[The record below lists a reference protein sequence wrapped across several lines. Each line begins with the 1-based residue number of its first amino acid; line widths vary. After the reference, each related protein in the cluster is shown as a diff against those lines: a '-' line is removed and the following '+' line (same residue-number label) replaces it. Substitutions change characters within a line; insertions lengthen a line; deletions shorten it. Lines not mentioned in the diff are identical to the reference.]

1 MAKKVKLEDIAK
13 ALNISIVSVSKTLA
27 NKGGVS
33 EETKKKILQTAKE
46 MGYIKEVKEKVGVGK
61 KISVVISS
69 RFFSDSSFYSNLY
82 SSLLTHLNDEGY
94 TTILEMISYDNER
107 EDYTPSSFNKETSGI
122 IFIGEIYRPLVDK
135 AIKSEKPFLFLDFY
149 DPDYPDVVSVLSDSL
164 VSSYLLTKHL
174 IDTGAKNIVYV
185 GSINATSSIM
195 DRYLGYCKAMEK
207 AGLGHYISYIE
218 DRDDDG
224 DFVEFNIP
232 NTVPDAY
239 FCNCDEVAFR
249 LIQKLRDL
257 GYMIPNNVQICGF
270 DDSLISRLSSIT
282 ISTAHVD
289 MDSMTSMATA
299 IISKLINNKN
309 VAKQRT
315 LVPCKIILRDS
326 TK

>member
-1 MAKKVKLEDIAK
+1 MTKKVKLEDIAK
-13 ALNISIVSVSKTLA
+13 ALDISIVSVSKTLA

-33 EETKKKILQTAKE
+33 EETKKKILQAAKE

-107 EDYTPSSFNKETSGI
+107 ENYIPSSFNKETSGI
-122 IFIGEIYRPLVDK
+122 IFIGEIYRPLIDK
-135 AIKSEKPFLFLDFY
+135 AIRSEKPFLFLDFY
-149 DPDYPDVVSVLSDSL
+149 DPNYSDVVSVLSDSL
-164 VSSYLLTKHL
+164 VASYLLTKHL

-185 GSINATSSIM
+185 GSINSTSSIM
-195 DRYLGYCKAMEK
+195 DRYLGYSKAMLK

-218 DRDDDG
+218 DRDEDG
-224 DFVEFNIP
+224 DFVEFTLP
-232 NTVPDAY
+232 NTIPDAY

-249 LIQKLRDL
+249 LVQKLRDI
-257 GYMIPNNVQICGF
+257 GYMIPNNVQVCGF
-270 DDSLISRLSSIT
+270 DDSLISRLSSIQ

-315 LVPCKIILRDS
+315 LVPCQIILRDS

>member
-13 ALNISIVSVSKTLA
+13 ALDISIVSVSKTLA

-107 EDYTPSSFNKETSGI
+107 EDYTPSSFNNETSGI
-122 IFIGEIYRPLVDK
+122 IFIGEIYRPLINK
-135 AIKSEKPFLFLDFY
+135 AIDSGKPFLFLDFY
-149 DPDYPDVVSVLSDSL
+149 DPNYSDVVSVLSDSI
-164 VSSYLLTKHL
+164 VASYLLTKHL

-185 GSINATSSIM
+185 GSINSTSSIM
-195 DRYLGYCKAMEK
+195 DRYLGYSKAMLK

-224 DFVEFNIP
+224 DFVEFTLP
-232 NTVPDAY
+232 NTIPDAY

-249 LIQKLRDL
+249 LVQKLRDL
-257 GYMIPNNVQICGF
+257 GYMIPNNVQVCGF

-315 LVPCKIILRDS
+315 LVPCKITLRDS